1 MTLGAYGRLVRT
13 NRNFRL
19 LWLAQI
25 VSEIGDWF
33 YALAIYS
40 LILELTGRAELVG
53 LAVVLQVLPSTLIS
67 PAAGVLNDRLSRR
80 KVMIWCDLC
89 RMVIVLGMLLVR
101 SREMVWLIYPL
112 LFFETI
118 GWGLFEPG
126 RSAILP
132 NITRPEEL
140 TAANTLSSTTWSF
153 NLAIGSALGG
163 VIAAAFGRNTVF
175 LVNAASFAVSA
186 WLLARMI
193 FEEPHAEGHPQLHF
207 RDLVNFKPVREGFN
221 YILNDPRLS
230 ATTLVKC
237 GLGLLG
243 ANLVLFPL
251 LGERVFPLR
260 PGSLDSARAGMLGMS
275 LLMGARGMG
284 ALIGPFV
291 SGAWAGSSELRMR
304 QGILASFFLACAGY
318 VSLSQAPNVWLAIAA
333 IVLTHGSG
341 STIWVFSTTLLQTQT
356 EDRFRGRVFSAE
368 LGLHMLAISIS
379 GYLAG
384 KIVDAGASVRTAVLV
399 CGMSLLLPAF
409 AWFSAQ
415 RLWRRKQAP

>member
-19 LWLAQI
+19 VWLAQI

-67 PAAGVLNDRLSRR
+67 PAAGVVNDRLSRR
-80 KVMIWCDLC
+80 QVMIWCDLA
-89 RMVIVLGMLLVR
+89 RMVIVLGMMLVR
-101 SREMVWLIYPL
+101 SRETVWLIYPL
-112 LFFETI
+112 LFLETI

-132 NITRPEEL
+132 NITTAEEL

-153 NLAIGSALGG
+153 NLAVGSALGG
-163 VIAAAFGRNTVF
+163 LIAAAFGRNAVF
-175 LVNAASFAVSA
+175 LVNAASFAASA
-186 WLLARMI
+186 WLIGCMR
-193 FEEPHAEGHPQLHF
+193 FEEPHAQGHPPF
-207 RDLVNFKPVREGFN
+207 RARDLVNFKPVTEGFR
-221 YILNDPRLS
+221 YILHDPRLS

-251 LGERVFPLR
+251 LGERVFPMR
-260 PGSLDSARAGMLGMS
+260 SSTLDPARAGMLGMS

-284 ALIGPFV
+284 ALVGPFV
-291 SGAWAGSSELRMR
+291 SGAWAGNSQARMR
-304 QGILASFFLACAGY
+304 RGIQAGFFLACLGY
-318 VSLSQAPNVWLAIAA
+318 IGLSQAPTVWPAIAA
-333 IVLTHGSG
+333 IVMTHASG
-341 STIWVFSTTLLQTQT
+341 STIWVFSTTLLQMQT

-379 GYLAG
+379 GYVAG
-384 KIVDAGASVRTAVLV
+384 KLVDAGAPVRTAVLV
-399 CGMSLLLPAF
+399 CGLSLLFPGF
-409 AWFSAQ
+409 AWLAAQ
-415 RLWRRKQAP
+415 RFWRTRS